1 MVEFKR
7 LEEPGMSSVSRR
19 MRDKSDRPLPR
30 PKGARL
36 SPELDEVLRMLKALE
51 DQPDAGQADAG
62 KSR

>member
-1 MVEFKR
+1 
-7 LEEPGMSSVSRR
+7 MSSVSRR

-51 DQPDAGQADAG
+51 DQPDAGQEEIG